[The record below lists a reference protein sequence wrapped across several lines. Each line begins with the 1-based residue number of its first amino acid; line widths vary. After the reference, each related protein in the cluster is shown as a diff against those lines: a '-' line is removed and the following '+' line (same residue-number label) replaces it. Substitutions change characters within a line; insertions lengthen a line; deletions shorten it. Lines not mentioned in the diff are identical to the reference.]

1 MSRGSAPVPVIVPVL
16 VPELAIVPATE
27 PVAAIEPTIVPEP
40 VAAIEPTIV
49 PVPVPE
55 LEPVPTQDNGL
66 PGNDEPVDV
75 IPGQT
80 SD

>member
-1 MSRGSAPVPVIVPVL
+1 VPEPVIAPAQVAATEPTI
-16 VPELAIVPATE
+16 VPEPE

-40 VAAIEPTIV
+40 
-49 PVPVPE
+49 
-55 LEPVPTQDNGL
+55 TQVNGL

>member
-1 MSRGSAPVPVIVPVL
+1 
-16 VPELAIVPATE
+16 
-27 PVAAIEPTIVPEP
+27 VPEP
-40 VAAIEPTIV
+40 E

-55 LEPVPTQDNGL
+55 LDPVPTQDNGL

>member
-1 MSRGSAPVPVIVPVL
+1 M
-16 VPELAIVPATE
+16 PEP
-27 PVAAIEPTIVPEP
+27 VPEP
-40 VAAIEPTIV
+40 E

-55 LEPVPTQDNGL
+55 PEPVPVPEPEPVPTQDNGL

>member
-16 VPELAIVPATE
+16 VPELAIVPAT
-27 PVAAIEPTIVPEP
+27 EP

>member
-1 MSRGSAPVPVIVPVL
+1 
-16 VPELAIVPATE
+16 
-27 PVAAIEPTIVPEP
+27 
-40 VAAIEPTIV
+40 
-49 PVPVPE
+49 VPE

>member
-1 MSRGSAPVPVIVPVL
+1 MSRGHAPAQVIVP
-16 VPELAIVPATE
+16 
-27 PVAAIEPTIVPEP
+27 VPEP

-49 PVPVPE
+49 PASAPEPVAAIEPTIVPE
-55 LEPVPTQDNGL
+55 LDPVPTQDNGL